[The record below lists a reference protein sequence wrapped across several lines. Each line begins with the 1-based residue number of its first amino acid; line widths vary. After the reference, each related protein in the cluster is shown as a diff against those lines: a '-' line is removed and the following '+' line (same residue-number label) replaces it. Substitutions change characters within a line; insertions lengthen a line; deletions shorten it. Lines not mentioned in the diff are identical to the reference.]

1 MEDDIKET
9 VNIEQYDGNPN
20 NNPKRTRI
28 KESYVGEADLNL
40 NNCNTLNNCNRPSTI
55 TNSQSN
61 LINPKRPTTVANRR
75 QENQDISER
84 KKVVPGRQT
93 YSESIRKTSNDIGI
107 FGDNIT
113 NFSRT
118 FFYQKKFPTK
128 LWKIKKQ
135 D

>member
-1 MEDDIKET
+1 MIATQTITPKEQELKNHTLNTLNIK
-9 VNIEQYDGNPN
+9 YF
-20 NNPKRTRI
+20 KYYF
-28 KESYVGEADLNL
+28 KYYV
-40 NNCNTLNNCNRPSTI
+40 NCNTLNNCNRPSTI

-61 LINPKRPTTVANRR
+61 LIKPKRPTTVANRR
-75 QENQDISER
+75 PENQDISER
-84 KKVVPGRQT
+84 KKVAPGRET

-118 FFYQKKFPTK
+118 FFYQKKFPVK
-128 LWKIKKQ
+128 PWKIIKQ